1 MAQNELVELAKK
13 LTEQRQQKAQKIRHY
28 IDTALA
34 DYAQSKRVLT
44 DKNQLICNE
53 LNFITI
59 MTEYLTNENTPKELK
74 KELEGHIQN
83 STNIIHKIIYNK
95 D

>member
-1 MAQNELVELAKK
+1 MAQNNLVDLAKK
-13 LTEQRQQKAQKIRHY
+13 LTKQKEEKAQKIRHY
-28 IDTALA
+28 VDTALA
-34 DYAQSKRVLT
+34 DYAQAKRVLT

-53 LNFITI
+53 LNLITI
-59 MTEYLTNENTPKELK
+59 LTEYLTNEDTPKDLK
-74 KELEGHIQN
+74 KELEKHINN

>member
-34 DYAQSKRVLT
+34 DNEQTKRVQK

-53 LNFITI
+53 LNLITI
-59 MTEYLTNENTPKELK
+59 LTEYLTNEDTPKELK
-74 KELEGHIQN
+74 KELEEHINN